1 METSEHQTCPDPPS
15 RIRKPLDHR
24 NPGHA
29 MALLKSAFLPDRGV
43 VSIVGSDAQ
52 AFLQGI
58 ITNDM
63 DLLAAQQAIYAGLLT
78 PQGKILFDFFVIK
91 TEDGYLLEAPRNQI
105 SMLIQRLNLYK
116 LRSKAEITDCS
127 AEYTVTAIWGDGTDA
142 MPKDGSVVAFLDP
155 RLPELGF
162 RLLLTLENDRIPAE
176 IAADPATREDYDAHR
191 IALGV
196 PEGGKDYEFGDA
208 FPHEALFDQLNG
220 VSFSKGCF
228 VGQEVVSR
236 MQHRGT
242 ARKRIVPV
250 VADGYLPDPGSE
262 VRAGTA
268 AIGTLAS
275 TSGNRAL
282 ALLRIDRAAE
292 AASKGEPLLSGN
304 APVRIDL
311 PVWATFKIAA
321 SAD

>member
-1 METSEHQTCPDPPS
+1 
-15 RIRKPLDHR
+15 
-24 NPGHA
+24 
-29 MALLKSAFLPDRGV
+29 MAQLKSAFLPDRGV
-43 VSIVGSDAQ
+43 VSIVGRDAQ
-52 AFLQGI
+52 TFLQGI
-58 ITNDM
+58 VTNDM
-63 DLLAAQQAIYAGLLT
+63 GLLATQQAIYAGLLT
-78 PQGKILFDFFVIK
+78 PQGKILFDFFVTKI
-91 TEDGYLLEAPRNQI
+91 EGGYILEVTRSQI
-105 SMLIQRLNLYK
+105 PALIQRLNLYK
-116 LRSKAEITDCS
+116 LRSNVEITDCS
-127 AEYTVTAIWGDGTDA
+127 AEYTVTAIWDDGIDA
-142 MPKDGSVVAFLDP
+142 MPKDGSVIAFLDP
-155 RLPELGF
+155 RLPTLGF
-162 RLLLTLENDRIPAE
+162 RALLTLANDKIPAE
-176 IAADPATREDYDAHR
+176 IGADPAPREDYDAHR
-191 IALGV
+191 ITLGV

-304 APVRIDL
+304 THIRIDL
-311 PVWATFKIAA
+311 PDWATFKIAA